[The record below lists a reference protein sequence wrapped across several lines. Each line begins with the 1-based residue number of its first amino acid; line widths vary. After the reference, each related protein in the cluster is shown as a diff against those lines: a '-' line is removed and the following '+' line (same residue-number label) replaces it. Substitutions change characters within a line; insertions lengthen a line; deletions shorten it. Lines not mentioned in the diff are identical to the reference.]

1 MAFVHGKGTSVL
13 LNAFDVS
20 AFLNSADQT
29 ISVETAETTCFGS
42 SSKSYVVGLRDGTV
56 SVGGYFDG
64 AANAVD
70 SVLSTAIGSTASSV
84 LSIAD
89 EGLTIGNR
97 CLVAQAIDTS
107 YQITGAVGDA
117 VSVSAEFQVEGTGT
131 GGSGAYRGVVLSTLA
146 SQSGTGPTSLTAVDN
161 GASSANGLVAN
172 LHVTSNTA
180 SLTVKIQHS
189 TDNVTFT
196 DLVTFTAVAGTG
208 SEHKITTGT
217 VNRYLRVQWS
227 GTSATRTFAVTAARK

>member
-1 MAFVHGKGTSVL
+1 MPFTHGKGTSVL

-42 SSKSYVVGLRDGTV
+42 SAKSYVVGLRDGTV
-56 SVGGYFDG
+56 SVGGYWDG

-70 SVLSTAIGSTASSV
+70 SIMATAIGSDSSSV

-117 VSVSAEFQVEGTGT
+117 VSVSAEFQCEGTGT
-131 GGSGAYRGVVLSTLA
+131 GGSGAYRGVVLSTLS
-146 SQSGTGPTSLTAVDN
+146 SQSGAGPTSLTAVDN
-161 GASSANGLVAN
+161 GAASTNGLIAN
-172 LHVTSNTA
+172 LHITSNTA
-180 SLTVKIQHS
+180 SLTVIIQHS
-189 TDNVTFT
+189 TDNVTYT
-196 DLVTFTAVAGTG
+196 NLVTFTAAAGVA

-227 GTSATRTFAVTAARK
+227 GTAGTRTFAVTAARK

>member
-1 MAFVHGKGTSVL
+1 MAFVHGKNTAVL
-13 LNAFDVS
+13 LNAFDLS
-20 AFLNSADQT
+20 AYLNSADQT
-29 ISVETAETTCFGS
+29 ITVETAETTCFGS
-42 SSKSYVVGLRDGTV
+42 SAKSYIPGLRDGTV

-70 SVLSTAIGSTASSV
+70 SVMATAIGSTSNSV
-84 LSIAD
+84 LSVAD

-97 CLVAQAIDTS
+97 ALVVQAIDTS
-107 YQITGAVGDA
+107 YQVTGAVGDA
-117 VSVSAEFQVEGTGT
+117 VTIAAEFQVEGSGA

-161 GASSANGLVAN
+161 TAGTSNGLVAN
-172 LHVTSNTA
+172 LHITSNTA

-196 DLVTFTAVAGTG
+196 DLVTFTAFAGTG

-227 GTSATRTFAVTAARK
+227 GTAGTRTFAVTAARK